1 MTRVRILTL
10 IVAISAM
17 FSCSV
22 AKKISSTGV
31 AEINFGSGGGFT
43 GKSMEYK
50 LMANGDLMR
59 NQEFLRKV
67 DERKVLALF
76 NEAKTLMDYDYQ
88 NIHNMSFFIRLRDSK
103 GNENRIVW
111 RMMDEDVNQSVTK
124 LYDKLKALIKE

>member
-1 MTRVRILTL
+1 MAL
-10 IVAISAM
+10 IAVSSM

-22 AKKISSTGV
+22 AKKISSTGMS
-31 AEINFGSGGGFT
+31 EITFGSSGGFT

-50 LMANGDLMR
+50 LTANGDLMLNR
-59 NQEFLRKV
+59 EFLRKV

-88 NIHNMSFFIRLRDSK
+88 NFHNMNVYISLRDSR

-111 RMMDEDVNQSVTK
+111 RMMDKDVNPSVPK